1 MARLNN
7 CLFFLLHAFVH
18 ILISGRRTK
27 FDQSGPV
34 IGLTVLVSCLSRR
47 EESKVMVSYFVSA
60 FWLVFQ
66 RHATFSQ
73 PVKRKANVN
82 RASVQSSSLDG
93 KF

>member
-34 IGLTVLVSCLSRR
+34 IGLTVFVSCLSRR
-47 EESKVMVSYFVSA
+47 EESTVMVSYFVSA